1 MDGESAA
8 LVLLR
13 RLLLASAPP
22 CRFRARFAGCR
33 SLWSVPAA
41 WSSRSL
47 LVHSGAAFEFW
58 LPGAL
63 CGFPV
68 RSTLRQLK
76 SARSSSNLSRWL
88 LSSFLP
94 PTAGRSFIGGTS
106 ACAGPLW
113 RETAISLAF
122 GLATA
127 VFRCGG
133 GFTRR
138 VWMVACL
145 PLLQEWRT
153 ATSRVP
159 LMLCAL
165 TGIYFRSILAS
176 SRLSFVW
183 VFSGLVQVFSCLA
196 LSVPVGV
203 HSIFSPAGFSSLWL
217 CLVVRV

>member
-47 LVHSGAAFEFW
+47 LVRSGAAFEFW

-88 LSSFLP
+88 LSGFLP

-113 RETAISLAF
+113 RGTAISLAF

-133 GFTRR
+133 RFTRGYGWSPVFPSFR
-138 VWMVACL
+138 SGGRRLLVYPWCFVHRPEFISGQSW
-145 PLLQEWRT
+145 PLLDF
-153 ATSRVP
+153 P
-159 LMLCAL
+159 LCGFSAGLC
-165 TGIYFRSILAS
+165 RSSLAS
-176 SRLSFVW
+176 PFRCLSEYVPSFYQ
-183 VFSGLVQVFSCLA
+183 LV
-196 LSVPVGV
+196 
-203 HSIFSPAGFSSLWL
+203 SPRCG
-217 CLVVRV
+217 CV